1 MLTLCK
7 HKLLS
12 SKKWD
17 KSCVK
22 TKQNTGMIDWLGT
35 HVEVNKQA
43 ILSCFQKRNMG
54 QAGNIDVRQVTTTF
68 DEWKPVTV

>member
-1 MLTLCK
+1 M
-7 HKLLS
+7 
-12 SKKWD
+12 
-17 KSCVK
+17 K